1 MKETKKNVNN
11 NIHLYGYINSVSMKE
26 SEVEVKLP
34 DGTSEKKT
42 RTAINLNVST
52 LEQYQKDGK
61 FVNDRTFHDV
71 VLFTFDPETVKAFQ
85 EVDKKIQSKE
95 EKKREQTISL
105 SGTMVNKKG
114 SNEIRIIAKEDSIDL
129 NVEQA
134 DKEVRNRAE
143 LVGNIGSV
151 KLYEDKNFATVSLI
165 HHFRPEDA
173 EKELETTLQV
183 RIDGDRKHSKDTYEA
198 LKNGEL
204 GVGDFVKVGGQL
216 HNNNYMKDEK
226 KVYSTALDLTSAE
239 LLHKKGE
246 KKAESAEVK
255 EEAKPAK
262 KAAAKKAEAPAKK
275 AETKKAVSRKKGV
288 KM

>member
-1 MKETKKNVNN
+1 MKETKKNPNN

-34 DGTSEKKT
+34 DGASEKKT

-61 FVNDRTFHDV
+61 LVNDRTFHDV

-85 EVDKKIQSKE
+85 EVDKNIQSKE

-114 SNEIRIIAKEDSIDL
+114 GNEIRIIAKEDSIDL
-129 NVEQA
+129 NAKQA

-143 LVGNIGSV
+143 LVGNIAAV
-151 KLYEDKNFATVSLI
+151 NVYEDKNFATVSLI

-183 RIDGDRKHSKDTYEA
+183 RIDGDRKFSKDTYEA
-198 LKNGEL
+198 LKYGQL

-239 LLHKKGE
+239 VLHRKGE
-246 KKAESAEVK
+246 KKAESVEVK
-255 EEAKPAK
+255 AEAKPAK

-275 AETKKAVSRKKGV
+275 PETKKAVSRKKGL